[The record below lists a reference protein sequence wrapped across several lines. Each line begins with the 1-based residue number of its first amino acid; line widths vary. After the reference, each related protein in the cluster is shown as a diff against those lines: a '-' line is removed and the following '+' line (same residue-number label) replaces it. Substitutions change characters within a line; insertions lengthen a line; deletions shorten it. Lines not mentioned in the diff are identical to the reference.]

1 MRSFE
6 LLLVV
11 IHVLLL
17 GWLLFARSKT
27 KQMLFISFIISSIFV
42 LLHGLIE
49 GLRWEMVPAYV
60 ITFLPICIL
69 AARYLFRSK
78 EVKGKKSIVQQ
89 ILVAMLAVLY
99 SLITVFLPLLFPVF
113 TFEEPTG
120 PYKIG
125 TVTYDWKDER
135 REETL
140 TPEKGD
146 KRELRVQIWY
156 PVSSSAQGKTAPYVS
171 NPDVF
176 VNAYSQTFDMPKMFF
191 TSMKFVK
198 THAIE
203 NAEISGKEAAYPVL
217 LFSHGMGGHKSHNTF
232 QIEQLV
238 SYGYIVVGI
247 DHTYNSI
254 TSVFDDGRVANFIPQ
269 DPSVEHL
276 DELNKVWV
284 EDAKFVVNQV
294 EKLAQ
299 GDPDH
304 RFTGRMDLKNV
315 GMFGHS
321 YGGATSVQMLMSDA
335 RIKAAINLD
344 GGLFGQLRIPEGG
357 VKKPLLMMSADRTLA
372 GANQLAAAQGTT
384 RKALYKYF
392 GDIFERYKHVAEGG
406 NYWMKIKNM
415 DHLAFCDFYLLSPL
429 LEKAEG
435 VNLRPVH
442 RLINEYSLDFFNHYL
457 KGQPFEK
464 MEQNLGDNPEF
475 SLERG

>member
-1 MRSFE
+1 MRSLE
-6 LLLVV
+6 LLSVV
-11 IHVLLL
+11 MNILLL
-17 GWLLFARSKT
+17 GWLIFARNKT
-27 KQMLFISFIISSIFV
+27 NRMLFIGFDISALLVLIHGFV
-42 LLHGLIE
+42 E
-49 GLRWEMVPAYV
+49 GMRWQMIPVYV

-69 AARYLFRSK
+69 AARYLLKSKGGVGKRS
-78 EVKGKKSIVQQ
+78 VIRQIVV
-89 ILVAMLAVLY
+89 ITLAVLY
-99 SLITVFLPLLFPVF
+99 SYFAVSLPLWYPVF
-113 TFEEPTG
+113 TFEKPMG

-125 TVTYDWKDER
+125 TVTYDWKDDQ
-135 REETL
+135 REETIK
-140 TPEKGD
+140 PESGD
-146 KRELRVQIWY
+146 KRELMVQIWY
-156 PVSSSAQGKTAPYVS
+156 PASSTEKGKTAPYVPA
-171 NPDVF
+171 PDVF
-176 VNAYSQTFDMPKMFF
+176 ENAYSQNFDMHKMLF
-191 TSMKFVK
+191 TSMKYVK

-203 NAEISGKEAAYPVL
+203 NAEISDKEATYPVL

-254 TSVFDDGRVANFIPQ
+254 ASVFDDGRVANFIPQ

-284 EDAKFVVNQV
+284 DDAKFVLNQV
-294 EKLAQ
+294 GKLAK

-304 RFTGRMDLKNV
+304 RFTGRMDMKNV

-372 GANQLAAAQGTT
+372 GANQIAAAEGTT
-384 RKALYKYF
+384 RKALNKYF

-415 DHLAFCDFYLLSPL
+415 DHLAFCDMYLISPL
-429 LEKAEG
+429 LENTVG
-435 VNLRPVH
+435 VNLRPAH

-457 KGQPFEK
+457 KGRPFEK
-464 MEQNLGDNPEF
+464 LEQSIGDNPEF
-475 SLERG
+475 SLEKG

>member
-6 LLLVV
+6 LWSVV
-11 IHVLLL
+11 INLLLL
-17 GWLLFARSKT
+17 GWLLFAKNKT
-27 KQMLFISFIISSIFV
+27 NRLLYIGFGISAIFV

-49 GLRWEMVPAYV
+49 GMRWQMVPVYV

-69 AARYLFRSK
+69 AARYLFRSR
-78 EVKGKKSIVQQ
+78 EVRGRKSKVQQ
-89 ILVAMLAVLY
+89 ILMIILAVLY
-99 SLITVFLPLLFPVF
+99 SLITVSLPLLFPVF
-113 TFEEPTG
+113 TFENPTG

-125 TVTYDWKDER
+125 TVTYNWKDER

-140 TPEKGD
+140 TPRSGD
-146 KRELRVQIWY
+146 KRELMVQIWY
-156 PVSSSAQGKTAPYVS
+156 PASSSAKGKTAPYVP

-176 VNAYSQTFDMPKMFF
+176 VNAYSQTFDMPKIFF
-191 TSMKFVK
+191 TSLKYVK

-203 NAEISGKEAAYPVL
+203 NAEISDKEAAYPVL

-269 DPSVEHL
+269 DVSVKHL
-276 DELNKVWV
+276 DEVNKVWV
-284 EDAKFVVNQV
+284 EDAKIVLNQM

-304 RFTGRMDLKNV
+304 RFTGRMDMKNV

-321 YGGATSVQMLMSDA
+321 FGGATSVQMLLSDA

-372 GANQLAAAQGTT
+372 GADKIAVVQGTA
-384 RKALYKYF
+384 RKALNKYI
-392 GDIFERYKHVAEGG
+392 GDIFERYKRVAAGG

-415 DHLAFCDFYLLSPL
+415 DHLAFCDLYLISPL
-429 LEKAEG
+429 LEKAER
-435 VNLRPVH
+435 VNLRPAH

-457 KGQPFEK
+457 KGKPFEK
-464 MEQNLGDNPEF
+464 MEQHLGDNPEF